1 MARVKATLAAD
12 LNGLALRSPVLVA
25 SGCFGTGREAVGL
38 VDPGKL
44 GGVVTRTITAAPR
57 RGAPGPRVGETV
69 SGMLSGVGWQNPG
82 VDAFL
87 EEELPRLTR
96 PGLPVIVSVGGA
108 GLEEFVRVTGALA
121 RAPGVSALEVSL
133 GGPDEELALESFA
146 ARPERAAEVA
156 GAVARL
162 SPVPVFAKLSVL
174 VSDLTETARACVR
187 AGAHGLTLIDG
198 VPAMAVETGSMRPLL
213 GGVTGYLSGPAIR
226 PIAVRAVHE
235 VARALPDVPIFGVGG
250 VSTWRDAAEMILA
263 GAWAVQVGT
272 AALVDPAAPVEIAR
286 GLLAYLREKGLSSPS
301 DLRGLAQSLRSRGV
315 R

>member
-1 MARVKATLAAD
+1 VRTSLATD
-12 LNGLALRSPVLVA
+12 LNGLTLRSPVLVA
-25 SGCFGTGREAVGL
+25 SGCFGTGREALGM

-44 GGVVTRTITAAPR
+44 GGVVTRTITATPR

-82 VDAFL
+82 VDLFL
-87 EEELPRLTR
+87 EEELPRLAR
-96 PGLPVIVSVGGA
+96 PGFPVVVSVGGA
-108 GLEEFVRVTGALA
+108 GLEEFVSVTGALA

-162 SPVPVFAKLSVL
+162 SPIPVFAKLPAL
-174 VSDLTETARACVR
+174 VGDLAETARACVR

-198 VPAMAVETGSMRPLL
+198 VPAMAVDTDSMRPLL

-226 PIAVRAVHE
+226 PIALRAVHE

-250 VSTWRDAAEMILA
+250 VFTGRDAAEMMLA

-286 GLLAYLREKGLSSPS
+286 ALLAYLREKGLSSPS
-301 DLRGLAQSLRSRGV
+301 DLRAVMRSPRGGGV